1 MINDTIKVLTDL
13 QEIDVKI
20 HALEE
25 EKRKKP
31 LVLGEEDKAV
41 NTLKEKLAL
50 LQNSHKDSRKE
61 IDQKELALKEKEEK
75 VVKLNVQL
83 NTIKTNK
90 EYSTILNEISSVKA
104 DMSVLEDE
112 ILGSFSRAEQIQKD
126 AESVQ
131 KELDIALKKRNE
143 VAKEVDTAVAEVN
156 KALEELYVKR
166 SEFAEKVPSGF
177 MTIYEKIIAHTTNK
191 TALAQVIEDVCQGC
205 FMDVSPQE
213 INELM
218 RGKEIIR
225 CRSCSRI
232 LYL

>member
-31 LVLGEEDKAV
+31 LVLEEEDKAV
-41 NTLKEKLAL
+41 TILKEKLAS
-50 LQNSHKDSRKE
+50 LQSSHKDSRKE
-61 IDQKELALKEKEEK
+61 IDQKELFLKEKEDK
-75 VVKLNVQL
+75 VLKLNVQL

-90 EYSTILNEISSVKA
+90 EYSTLQHEISGVKA

-112 ILGSFSRAEQIQKD
+112 ILGFFSRAEQIQKD
-126 AESVQ
+126 TESAQ
-131 KELDIALKKRNE
+131 KELEVALKKRDE
-143 VAKEVDTAVAEVN
+143 VAKEVNAAVAEVD
-156 KALEELYVKR
+156 KALGELYVKR

-177 MTIYEKIIAHTTNK
+177 MTIYEKIIAHTVNK
-191 TALAQVIEDVCQGC
+191 TALAQVIEEVCQGC

-218 RGKEIIR
+218 RGKDIIR